1 VNVTFN
7 SPEIEIC
14 IDAATPE
21 KTEKEVRAAHLGEVD
36 RIELCDQIELGGT
49 TPQKQCIEIARNIFP
64 RRNGLIVMIRPRGN
78 NFFFSVKEIR
88 QMHESI
94 DVAAKAGADGVALGA
109 LRSAEGI
116 AYTQELSELIT
127 HAHSAN
133 LEVTLHRAF
142 DAIHDQTNAIEWA
155 KINSVKRIL
164 TSGTPWGV
172 NGGPDH
178 SLRRLQE
185 ISVLADGQIE
195 IVAAGGIDL
204 CCAKKVVTA
213 LTDLP
218 SSFSLH
224 IFSGVRICKNINV
237 KRIKQIREKI
247 NQGVS
252 L

>member
-1 VNVTFN
+1 
-7 SPEIEIC
+7 
-14 IDAATPE
+14 
-21 KTEKEVRAAHLGEVD
+21 
-36 RIELCDQIELGGT
+36 
-49 TPQKQCIEIARNIFP
+49 
-64 RRNGLIVMIRPRGN
+64 
-78 NFFFSVKEIR
+78 
-88 QMHESI
+88 
-94 DVAAKAGADGVALGA
+94 
-109 LRSAEGI
+109 
-116 AYTQELSELIT
+116 
-127 HAHSAN
+127 
-133 LEVTLHRAF
+133 
-142 DAIHDQTNAIEWA
+142 
-155 KINSVKRIL
+155 
-164 TSGTPWGV
+164 
-172 NGGPDH
+172 
-178 SLRRLQE
+178 LQE

>member
-1 VNVTFN
+1 MDIAFN

-14 IDAATPE
+14 IDATTFE
-21 KTEKEVRAAHLGEVD
+21 TTEKEVRAAYLGGAD
-36 RIELCDQIELGGT
+36 RIELCDQIKLGGT
-49 TPQKQCIEIARNIFP
+49 TPKKQCIEIARNLFP

-78 NFFFSVKEIR
+78 DFFFSVKEMQ

-94 DVAAKAGADGVALGA
+94 DTAAKAGADGVALGA
-109 LRSAEGI
+109 LRPANGI
-116 AYTQELSELIT
+116 AYTQGLSELIT

-133 LEVTLHRAF
+133 LTVTLHRAF

-172 NGGPDH
+172 SGESDH

-204 CCAKKVVTA
+204 SCAKKVVTA

-224 IFSGVRICKNINV
+224 IFSGVRICKKINV
-237 KRIKQIREKI
+237 KSIQQIREKI
-247 NQGVS
+247 NQVIG

>member
-1 VNVTFN
+1 MNVAFN

-14 IDAATPE
+14 IDSTTPE
-21 KTEKEVRAAHLGEVD
+21 RTEKEVRAAYLGGAD

-49 TPQKQCIEIARNIFP
+49 TPQKQCIEIARNLFP
-64 RRNGLIVMIRPRGN
+64 RHNSLIVMIRPRGN
-78 NFFFSVKEIR
+78 DFFFSVKEIR

-109 LRSAEGI
+109 LRSTEGI

-133 LEVTLHRAF
+133 LTVTLHRAF

-172 NGGPDH
+172 NGGSDH
-178 SLRRLQE
+178 NLRRLQE
-185 ISVLADGQIE
+185 ISILADGQIE

-204 CCAKKVVTA
+204 SCAKKIVTG

-224 IFSGVRICKNINV
+224 IFSGVRNCKNINV
-237 KRIKQIREKI
+237 KRIEQIREKI
-247 NQGVS
+247 HQG
-252 L
+252 LNL